1 MTNKIRD
8 LRKQNGLSQQD
19 LAKRIGTTGQQV
31 GHLEAGRR
39 KLTQGWMERLAVGL
53 DCGPADLLGA
63 ANVSSNL
70 LQPVPPRPLGDTTMR
85 TATIKRRTKE
95 TKIRAAVNLDG
106 TGEYTVSTGIGFLDH
121 MLEQLSRHSLIDL
134 EVEAKG
140 DLHIDFHHTNEDTGI
155 AIGEAVAEAL
165 GNRAGITR
173 YGAAQIPMDETLT
186 HVALDISNRPYLI
199 WKVEFTRPKL
209 GEMDTE
215 LFKEWF
221 QAFAQ
226 AAGVTLH
233 VENIYGENN
242 HHIVESCYKGLARAL
257 RQAIEIDPRKSDAV
271 PSTKGVLGGSL

>member
-70 LQPVPPRPLGDTTMR
+70 LQPVPPRPSGDTTMR
-85 TATIKRRTKE
+85 TATIERRTKE

-140 DLHIDFHHTNEDTGI
+140 DLHIDFHHTTEDTGI

-186 HVALDISNRPYLI
+186 HVALDISNRPDLI